1 MDLSGRV
8 ALVTGASQG
17 IGRRIAFDLADAGA
31 SIVNADLRPTPTD
44 GGDRPT
50 VEAIADRGGEAVY
63 VETDVTD
70 EDSVAGLVDRARGT
84 LGGIDVL
91 VNNAGVFQS
100 EGLAETDLGSWEA
113 VLGVNLT
120 GVFLCCK
127 HARPALVESAA
138 GRIVNVAS
146 KRGLVGHDD
155 GTAYA
160 ASKGGV
166 VALTRQLAVELGD
179 AGVCVNAVAPG
190 TIVTGTRPEPIPE
203 ADPRRE
209 ATLLSDLG
217 APADVAAAVR
227 YLASDDARFVTGSVL
242 RVDGGW
248 TAR

>member
-1 MDLSGRV
+1 MDLRGHV

-17 IGRRIAFDLADAGA
+17 IGRRIAFELAEAGA
-31 SIVNADLRPTPTD
+31 SVVNADIRPTAAND
-44 GGDRPT
+44 ADRPT

-70 EDSVAGLVDRARGT
+70 EDSIVDLVDRAREAY
-84 LGGIDVL
+84 GGLDIL
-91 VNNAGVFQS
+91 VNNAGVFRS
-100 EGLAETDLGSWEA
+100 EGLAGTDLESWES
-113 VLGVNLT
+113 VLEVNLT

-127 HARPALVESAA
+127 HARPALIEGGG
-138 GRIVNVAS
+138 GRIVNIAS

-179 AGVCVNAVAPG
+179 AGVRVNAVAPG
-190 TIVTGTRPEPIPE
+190 TIVTGTRPEPVP
-203 ADPRRE
+203 AVDPRRE
-209 ATLLSDLG
+209 ATLLPDLG
-217 APADVAAAVR
+217 EPADVAAAVR
-227 YLASDDARFVTGSVL
+227 YLASEDARFVTGSVL